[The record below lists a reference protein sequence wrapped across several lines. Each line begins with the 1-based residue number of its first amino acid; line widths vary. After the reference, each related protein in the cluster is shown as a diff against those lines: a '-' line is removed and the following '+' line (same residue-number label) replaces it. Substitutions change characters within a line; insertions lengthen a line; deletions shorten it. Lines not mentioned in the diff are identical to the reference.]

1 MPTREQLSK
10 DVTALYR
17 LAFLI
22 AADRDLSIELAA
34 DALAFH
40 HTQGFSFQDGI
51 AGSAR
56 VLVIAEALIALA
68 AS

>member
-22 AADRDLSIELAA
+22 TADRDLSIELAA

-56 VLVIAEALIALA
+56 VLVIA
-68 AS
+68 S